1 MSYAEDWSLKNL
13 LGRFDAEA
21 VPENTIGQNFFVCSE
36 LSGVEALFEKAARNS
51 MAGIAL
57 IADKNNVYGLGIA
70 LEKRRSILYSCRRAS
85 VRRISL

>member
-1 MSYAEDWSLKNL
+1 MQKTGVRKLY

-21 VPENTIGQNFFVCSE
+21 VPENTIEQNFFVCSE

-57 IADKNNVYGLGIA
+57 IADKNNVYGLENA
-70 LEKRRSILYSCRRAS
+70 WKRNYIIFLQKGFCQED
-85 VRRISL
+85 LL

>member
-1 MSYAEDWSLKNL
+1 M
-13 LGRFDAEA
+13 
-21 VPENTIGQNFFVCSE
+21 CSE

-70 LEKRRSILYSCRRAS
+70 LEKEEVYYIPAEELLSGEYLCEKLRKDVYKRQIRN
-85 VRRISL
+85 